1 MNGDAGKLPAAAVYS
16 TTSPETNAT
25 SSVVTGTTIPIIPQN
40 STEFSNMNGAEG
52 NAEFYV
58 AQDNS
63 SSTSNENIIS
73 TPDGNPIPL
82 DQLKQLLS
90 SQLEYYFS
98 RYVFSLFFCL
108 NYY

>member
-1 MNGDAGKLPAAAVYS
+1 MNGDAGKLPASAVYS
-16 TTSPETNAT
+16 TTSPEPNAT
-25 SSVVTGTTIPIIPQN
+25 AISGTIPVQIIPQN

-52 NAEFYV
+52 TEFYV

-63 SSTSNENIIS
+63 SITSNENIIS

-98 RYVFSLFFCL
+98 R
-108 NYY
+108 

>member
-1 MNGDAGKLPAAAVYS
+1 MNGDAGKLPAAAAYLS
-16 TTSPETNAT
+16 SSPEPNAT
-25 SSVVTGTTIPIIPQN
+25 ASIAGITIPIV
-40 STEFSNMNGAEG
+40 SETEFSNMNGAEG
-52 NAEFYV
+52 STEFYV

-98 RYVFSLFFCL
+98 R
-108 NYY
+108 